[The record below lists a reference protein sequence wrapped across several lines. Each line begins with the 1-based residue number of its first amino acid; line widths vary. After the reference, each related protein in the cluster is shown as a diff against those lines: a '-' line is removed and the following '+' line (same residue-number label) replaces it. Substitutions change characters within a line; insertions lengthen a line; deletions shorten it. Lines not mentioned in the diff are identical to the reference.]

1 MDEGS
6 KRLPLAVY
14 SVGGAVTT
22 LLIPALV
29 GR

>member
-14 SVGGAVTT
+14 SVGGGGDNTADSC
-22 LLIPALV
+22 PCW
-29 GR
+29 